1 MDPLLAQLARRRREL
16 GLTQKALARRSRVSL
31 ATLQNVEADRA
42 NPSLR
47 ILRSLL
53 DALELDLRATAE
65 PSCWDALIGLGLP
78 LAAIGPNT
86 RPPRGTDLP
95 RLIRQAARALERGGA
110 AHDDGRAAEALE
122 ALLRAIR
129 GHFPSVWR
137 RCLRSTPHVAR
148 RTRGTPSARVIHL
161 TRIARERLAE
171 VV

>member
-95 RLIRQAARALERGGA
+95 RLIRQAAALERAGRRTTTAGRPRRWRPSCARSGATSRASGGA
-110 AHDDGRAAEALE
+110 ACGAPRTSRAEPAGRRR
-122 ALLRAIR
+122 RA
-129 GHFPSVWR
+129 
-137 RCLRSTPHVAR
+137 
-148 RTRGTPSARVIHL
+148 
-161 TRIARERLAE
+161 
-171 VV
+171 